1 MLLILISRSDSSLTS
16 YSELGAYGGA
26 CFIDTNPDNILGK
39 YLIFSKHFYF
49 KILMYL
55 QPDDVNKFC
64 YCI

>member
-39 YLIFSKHFYF
+39 YLIFF
-49 KILMYL
+49 
-55 QPDDVNKFC
+55 
-64 YCI
+64 